1 MRPGKDLI
9 GKPIYSVKDGRLL
22 GSVKDLFVDLE
33 LNVVSGVFLGSEG
46 LFSRKIRAILRE
58 NIAVFGIDS
67 VLVTGSDVVTDSTE
81 NTSLETWLRREEVQG
96 RGVDTPGGTKVGNI
110 GDVLLDE
117 NAKVVGFWLSKVR
130 VAGPIAEH
138 RQVMNDA
145 VINTGDKDGTMTIDL
160 AKAERPT
167 SASTMM
173 AKNLDDTE
181 EEADSPEPNDEAPE
195 DNGVD
200 DNVAEDAS

>member
-9 GKPIYSVKDGRLL
+9 GKPIYSLKDGRLL

-46 LFSRKIRAILRE
+46 LFSRKILAIMRE

-67 VLVTGSDVVTDSTE
+67 VLVTGSDVVTDSTD
-81 NTSLETWLRREEVQG
+81 NKSLETWLRREEVQG
-96 RGVDTPGGTKVGNI
+96 RSVDTPGGTKVGNI

-117 NAKVVGFWLSKVR
+117 NAKVVGYWLSKVR

-145 VINTGDKDGTMTIDL
+145 IIDTGNKDGTMTIDL
-160 AKAERPT
+160 GKAEHP
-167 SASTMM
+167 SLSPLNIS
-173 AKNLDDTE
+173 KDLDDAE
-181 EEADSPEPNDEAPE
+181 EEEDSQEPNDEALE
-195 DNGVD
+195 GNGAD
-200 DNVAEDAS
+200 DRASEDAS